1 MLTTFQQKILEAL
14 KAKGLISG
22 ENLTAL
28 TSLTKDNLTSTL
40 DDLILQNKFV
50 TEEDFFNVKSEV
62 FHMPYVELAGV
73 TIAPEIISIIPEE
86 AAETYSMICFG
97 KNDNVLQVALADPEN
112 YKALEA
118 ANFLV
123 EGTPYKIEYYLTSKA
138 SFEQAFRKYQELP
151 KEIAKVLEIAKD
163 KMIIIPKEEGKLSE
177 LPETPEAIKAAP
189 VSKIVS
195 VIIRHAV
202 EEEASDIH
210 IEPTDKDCR
219 IRYRVDGILQI
230 ALMLPLNLHP
240 ALVAR
245 IKVLANLKLDETR
258 RPQDGRIRIK
268 IDEKEID
275 LRISTLP
282 LLNNEK
288 VVMRILDTSSSLLTL
303 EDLGFNERSIKI
315 VRYAISKPHGI
326 FLITGPTGS
335 GKTTTLY
342 AGLSILNQEKVNIVT
357 VEDPIEYFIKGV
369 NQSQI
374 NPEVGLTFAS
384 GLRSILRQDPNI
396 IMVGEIRDT
405 ETAELAI
412 HAGLTGHLVLTTLH
426 TKDAAGA
433 LPRLIDMKVEPF
445 LIASTLN
452 AVSAQRLVR
461 KICAYCKEDLTL
473 NKDLE
478 ESIRKE
484 LSLIP
489 RPYLKELTNLNLSSP
504 EPLRFFRGKGCPRC
518 ASTGYKGR
526 TVIAEFLVNTP
537 ELQQIINQR
546 CPRKDLEREFR
557 RQGMITMKEDGLLR
571 ALQGLTS
578 IEEVL
583 RVIQE

>member
-245 IKVLANLKLDETR
+245 IKVMANLKLDETR

-288 VVMRILDTSSSLLTL
+288 VVMSILDTSSS
-303 EDLGFNERSIKI
+303 
-315 VRYAISKPHGI
+315 
-326 FLITGPTGS
+326 
-335 GKTTTLY
+335 
-342 AGLSILNQEKVNIVT
+342 
-357 VEDPIEYFIKGV
+357 
-369 NQSQI
+369 
-374 NPEVGLTFAS
+374 
-384 GLRSILRQDPNI
+384 
-396 IMVGEIRDT
+396 
-405 ETAELAI
+405 I
-412 HAGLTGHLVLTTLH
+412 H
-426 TKDAAGA
+426 
-433 LPRLIDMKVEPF
+433 
-445 LIASTLN
+445 S
-452 AVSAQRLVR
+452 
-461 KICAYCKEDLTL
+461 
-473 NKDLE
+473 
-478 ESIRKE
+478 
-484 LSLIP
+484 
-489 RPYLKELTNLNLSSP
+489 
-504 EPLRFFRGKGCPRC
+504 
-518 ASTGYKGR
+518 
-526 TVIAEFLVNTP
+526 
-537 ELQQIINQR
+537 
-546 CPRKDLEREFR
+546 
-557 RQGMITMKEDGLLR
+557 
-571 ALQGLTS
+571 
-578 IEEVL
+578 
-583 RVIQE
+583 